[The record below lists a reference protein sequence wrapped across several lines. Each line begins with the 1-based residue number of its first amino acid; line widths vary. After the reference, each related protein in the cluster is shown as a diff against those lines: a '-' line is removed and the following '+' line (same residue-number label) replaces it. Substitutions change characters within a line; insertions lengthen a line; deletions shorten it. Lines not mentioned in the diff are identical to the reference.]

1 VKRRL
6 KIISIAIGVFI
17 VIAGLFTLEFLT
29 FGGQFRALV
38 PRTPGECG
46 VQPLGASAEDIQ
58 IDRNRSVA
66 YLSSL
71 DRRALVDGD
80 DVRGTVLQIDLT
92 ADPLRA
98 VPALAS
104 LPPDFRPHGMSLY
117 RMGDGKQRLFVI
129 SHPPGNEHSVEI
141 FEQQADGLFAHI
153 GTVRDPLLLSPNA
166 IVAVGPQQFYV
177 ANDKGATGILDRVR
191 EFAFRS
197 GLSKVLYYDGAT
209 MRVAADG
216 LKSAVGM
223 GLSPDGLKL
232 YVAETLGKRLSVYVR
247 NPGSAEL
254 RLDERIDLD
263 GSPDNINVDGDGTL
277 WLAVHAHL
285 LDLMRHFGDRQHL
298 APTTIM
304 RHAAGRT
311 EPVYV
316 NDGSAIS
323 AGSVGAVFEER
334 LYVGSIT
341 EPKMLV
347 CRLR

>member
-1 VKRRL
+1 VNAVSSRW
-6 KIISIAIGVFI
+6 A
-17 VIAGLFTLEFLT
+17 
-29 FGGQFRALV
+29 RA
-38 PRTPGECG
+38 PRT
-46 VQPLGASAEDIQ
+46 S
-58 IDRNRSVA
+58 RST
-66 YLSSL
+66 
-71 DRRALVDGD
+71 ALVDGD

-223 GLSPDGLKL
+223 GLSSDGLKL

-263 GSPDNINVDGDGTL
+263 G
-277 WLAVHAHL
+277 
-285 LDLMRHFGDRQHL
+285 MR
-298 APTTIM
+298 TC
-304 RHAAGRT
+304 
-311 EPVYV
+311 
-316 NDGSAIS
+316 
-323 AGSVGAVFEER
+323 
-334 LYVGSIT
+334 SI
-341 EPKMLV
+341 
-347 CRLR
+347 